1 MAKYENPYSEMDIM
15 LLILLAASR
24 INRALGFSELWNLVF
39 VDNEISYFD
48 YFMCLDK
55 LVKNGQMNRLEGDMY
70 EITEDG
76 RKNGAILEDRIP
88 RKLKPLIEQ
97 SARDKAAIERRE
109 ASIKSEIELRA
120 NGEYMVTLGLDDDVD
135 CIFRLSLV
143 APTAE
148 SASEIKTRFREN
160 PEAIFSDIVASLF
173 KEREKR
179 KIDN

>member
-24 INRALGFSELWNLVF
+24 INRALSFSELWNLVF

-70 EITEDG
+70 SITEDG

-88 RKLKPLIEQ
+88 KKLKPLIEQ
-97 SARDKAAIERRE
+97 SARDQKAIERRE
-109 ASIKSEIELRA
+109 ASIKSEIELRS
-120 NGEYMVTLGLDDDVD
+120 NGEYMVTLGLDDGVD

-148 SASEIKTRFREN
+148 SADEIKTRFRKN
-160 PEAIFSDIVASLF
+160 PEAIFSDILASIF
-173 KEREKR
+173 KEREK
-179 KIDN
+179 KEKN

>member
-24 INRALGFSELWNLVF
+24 IGRALSFGELWNLVF

-55 LVKNGQMNRLEGDMY
+55 LVKNGQMSRLEGDMY
-70 EITEDG
+70 CITEEG
-76 RKNGAILEDRIP
+76 IKNGAILEDRIP
-88 RKLKPLIEQ
+88 RKLKPLIEK
-97 SARDKAAIERRE
+97 SASEQRASERRE
-109 ASIKSEIELRA
+109 SGIKSDIELRA
-120 NGEYMVTLGLDDDVD
+120 NGEYLVTLGLDDGLD

-148 SASEIKTRFREN
+148 SADEIKSRFRKN
-160 PEAIFSDIVASLF
+160 PEAIFSDILASIF
-173 KEREKR
+173 KNRDGQK
-179 KIDN
+179 D